1 MALLPSIIPALFL
14 TLVPS
19 AAAPADKPLAVPL
32 EEDPFRGTLV
42 SVDSKGLMVFET
54 EGGKKELP
62 AGTLVRWGECVDP
75 DRAPVFLLR
84 DGTLLVAGILEA
96 GPADLSLDSDSVGLV
111 RLPRQEIAAVVIRL
125 PASRLDRDRLL
136 DEAVRNEAETTQVVM
151 LNGDRMRGELTALSD
166 RDVSLRTSVGPV
178 QLDLE
183 NISTLTFPRS
193 TTGVPANPSVVGL
206 ADGSRVCV
214 KQLTI
219 DGDTGNLETAG
230 GLSWK
235 AAAKKIAYLQP
246 ASPRVVY
253 LSDLTPA
260 GYRHV
265 PYLDRTWEYQK
276 DRNALGGLMR
286 SGGRLHLK
294 GLGMYT
300 AARISYAP
308 PKNSVGL
315 QAELCIDDG
324 TEGLGSVRF
333 RVFVDGN
340 EKYVSPTVRGFDPPV
355 PLAVDVRGAERI
367 DLVVDFADAADVQD
381 QANWLE
387 ARFVLG
393 E

>member
-1 MALLPSIIPALFL
+1 MGLLPSIIPALSL
-14 TLVPS
+14 LLAPDV
-19 AAAPADKPLAVPL
+19 AAPEDKPLAVPL
-32 EEDPFRGTLV
+32 EGAPFRGTLV
-42 SVDSKGLMVFET
+42 SVDPKGLAVFET
-54 EGGKKELP
+54 EGGKRELP
-62 AGTLVRWGECVDP
+62 AGTLVRWGDCVDP
-75 DRAPVFLLR
+75 DRAPVFVLR

-96 GPADLSLDSDSVGLV
+96 GQADLSLDSDSVGLV
-111 RLPRQEIAAVVIRL
+111 RLPRQEIAAVVTRL
-125 PASRLDRDRLL
+125 PASHLDRDRLL
-136 DEAVRNEAETTQVVM
+136 DEAVRNEAETTRVVM

-166 RDVSLRTSVGPV
+166 RDIALRTSVGPI
-178 QLDLE
+178 QLDLG
-183 NISTLTFPRS
+183 NISTISFPRS
-193 TTGVPANPSVVGL
+193 TPAGTANPSVVGL

-214 KQLTI
+214 KQLTV
-219 DGDTGNLETAG
+219 DGETGTLETVG

-235 AAAKKIAYLQP
+235 TATKKIAFLQP
-246 ASPRVVY
+246 ASPRLVY
-253 LSDLTPA
+253 LSDLSPA

-308 PKNSVGL
+308 PKNSIRF
-315 QAELCIDDG
+315 QAGLCIDDG

-355 PLAVDVRGAERI
+355 PIAVDVGGAERI
-367 DLVVDFADAADVQD
+367 DLVVDFAEAADVQD